1 MIARYDK
8 RNRQKMIEGTSFIQI
23 GLRPW
28 SSAAN
33 GSFSKVAL
41 PDGLSG
47 LISSDLE
54 ASGLSNGPLDENCLT
69 GVSGAIP
76 ACSEDPSPEGSSDT
90 LTFPGTSTS
99 LQGTDIFNFFSQCS
113 DRSSDEESE
122 DSLLVNICC
131 RIERNLKEIMRLT
144 YKESRAR
151 RIQMHELLSRQYKHH
166 EEPSFACTLNHLH
179 PVCFSLLSCYKRY
192 MITVITTPKQKR
204 S

>member
-1 MIARYDK
+1 MWATVQKMARYGK
-8 RNRQKMIEGTSFIQI
+8 RNRQKMIEGTSFIRM
-23 GLRPW
+23 GPRPW
-28 SSAAN
+28 SSAANGSFSKVALPDGLSCPISSDLEAFGLSNGLLDSAAN

-54 ASGLSNGPLDENCLT
+54 AFGLSNGLLDENCLT

-76 ACSEDPSPEGSSDT
+76 ASSQDPSPEGGSDT
-90 LTFPGTSTS
+90 LIFPGTSTS

-131 RIERNLKEIMRLT
+131 SIERNLREIMRLT

-151 RIQMHELLSRQYKHH
+151 
-166 EEPSFACTLNHLH
+166 
-179 PVCFSLLSCYKRY
+179 
-192 MITVITTPKQKR
+192 
-204 S
+204 